1 MFESEKHAA
10 KLDKHS
16 FLYTSS
22 LSNEEVVKL
31 FLKNQ
36 INLDASAIVEDISL
50 DETTIIAR
58 KIINAL
64 LSISLELYPTL
75 LDKSIEDKV
84 FCASDIPQFS
94 NMETAMYYIPKL
106 LFEERSVFT
115 YSEIGNLIHNC
126 KSEVAS
132 KKYGEN
138 HAKLTVMMGLACFT
152 KKKDV
157 LQSRIQ

>member
-94 NMETAMYYIPKL
+94 NMETAMQN
-106 LFEERSVFT
+106 VT
-115 YSEIGNLIHNC
+115 VTGQQGHNTRPARDTNAGR
-126 KSEVAS
+126 KMS
-132 KKYGEN
+132 
-138 HAKLTVMMGLACFT
+138 
-152 KKKDV
+152 
-157 LQSRIQ
+157 